1 MAYNNEIIKI
11 PASHI
16 RQGYTNDIVVSN
28 FIKQVTG
35 DINNTAI
42 ENNNAFSCTLEI
54 YKLIKESTDSDG
66 NIIYPSRVEDITEF
80 YSYNILVND
89 YIPVKLNDGTYYDNL
104 DNSAD
109 TSIVR
114 NRFIYYKINQ
124 NIGITLFKNIIFNV
138 DYSIASGTLENLSFL
153 DLSIPEDYVKIDTQV
168 NSNNN
173 FLLVNRQGANLIV
186 IGRFESIEQFE
197 NYFFIKDDN
206 GKIESIS
213 QSGASA
219 SKFICGII
227 PSGTELTLCILLYK
241 GYDINGDMYEAFYYP
256 ALSYSFSFTM
266 DVIETETIT
275 QSYGE
280 EESSYSY
287 TLETNELFQ
296 DGTTINLE
304 PLFETMA
311 SDIINNR
318 QNGLATAEIST
329 AILKYSDI
337 NGKVIIDPEASD
349 KEHLFKQGMYV
360 QPWINETT
368 PLAYTNT
375 NEPMNFYVN
384 FADFDFSGVG
394 KQNLKLIE
402 ARNLSYVNVT
412 IIYGEGIENVQIGD
426 TEIKNGDVLRI
437 LSGTYIYIRV
447 EYVEDELDNVYYQ
460 PNTGQGAHHISSD
473 TIINITAIKS
483 TRIYEATISN
493 IQTLYG
499 CSISSVTS
507 GGFEITPTS
516 NDWYSFS
523 TAAYDFDDNKSY
535 EIVIEGL
542 RPLVDYTTIDGS
554 ISVVADSTSFGGI
567 RELSDITFESNNPV
581 NWSLQFYGDSE
592 YDFNMI
598 SFTCPPNA
606 IAFTRMYI
614 IEQSVT

>member
-35 DINNTAI
+35 DINTTTFGNQRIFYT
-42 ENNNAFSCTLEI
+42 TLEI
-54 YKLIKESTDSDG
+54 YTENEVTNETDGTSDITYTY
-66 NIIYPSRVEDITEF
+66 NII
-80 YSYNILVND
+80 NND
-89 YIPVKLNDGTYYDNL
+89 YIPVKLDNNTYYDEIYSSL
-104 DNSAD
+104 DID
-109 TSIVR
+109 R
-114 NRFIYYKINQ
+114 KYIYYQINVEVDL
-124 NIGITLFKNIIFNV
+124 TLFKNILF
-138 DYSIASGTLENLSFL
+138 NLSYNEASESA
-153 DLSIPEDYVKIDTQV
+153 DTNKNVNYENQTIPEEYVDSDKLSLT
-168 NSNNN
+168 NNN
-173 FLLVNRQGANLIV
+173 FLVLENDDMGLI
-186 IGRFESIEQFE
+186 IGRFESIEKFE
-197 NYFFIKDDN
+197 HFFFFRVDDSDPITHFRNYTDIPS
-206 GKIESIS
+206 SI
-213 QSGASA
+213 
-219 SKFICGII
+219 FICGII
-227 PSGTELTLCILLYK
+227 PKDRELLLCILLYR
-241 GYDINGDMYEAFYYP
+241 GRYFDSLINPRYVSP

-266 DVIETETIT
+266 DVIETEAIT

-296 DGTTINLE
+296 NVTTLNSE
-304 PLFETMA
+304 PIFEAMA

-318 QNGLATAEIST
+318 KNGLATAEIST
-329 AILKYSDI
+329 AILKYSDV
-337 NGKVIIDPEASD
+337 NGNLIIDPEISN
-349 KEHLFKQGMYV
+349 KEHLIKQGMFV

-375 NEPMNFYVN
+375 NDPMVFYVN
-384 FADFDFSGVG
+384 SADFDFNGVG

-412 IIYGEGIENVQIGD
+412 IIYGEGVESVKIGD

-460 PNTGQGAHHISSD
+460 PNTGQGAHRIISD
-473 TIINITAIKS
+473 TVINVTAIKS